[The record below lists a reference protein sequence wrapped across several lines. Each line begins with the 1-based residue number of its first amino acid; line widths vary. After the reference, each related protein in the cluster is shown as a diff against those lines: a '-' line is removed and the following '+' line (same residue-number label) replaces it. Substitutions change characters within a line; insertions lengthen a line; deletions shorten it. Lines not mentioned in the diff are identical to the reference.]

1 MLKVCAYAECGL
13 EFTPKTHNQR
23 YHSSECCRLAT
34 NSRIMENY
42 YEKKSRRQGR
52 IRVCASSDCTTQLS
66 RYNDSRYCGKCASR
80 SDTDT
85 RKELLGMLSVSGA
98 S

>member
-1 MLKVCAYAECGL
+1 MKKCAYADCGL

-23 YHSSECCRLAT
+23 YHTSECCRLAT

-52 IRVCASSDCTTQLS
+52 VRVCVSEGCQTQLS
-66 RYNDSRYCGKCASR
+66 RYNDSRLCGKCLAAEQ
-80 SDTDT
+80 SDA
-85 RKELLGMLSVSGA
+85 RKQLLGMLSVTGA
-98 S
+98 A